1 MKVEEDL
8 TCSFQVLRPEE
19 KVGAFK
25 SGRPKTPIKRGG
37 GLWFSFGNYKIVF
50 NWFNYI
56 HKTGMLNS

>member
-37 GLWFSFGNYKIVF
+37 GL
-50 NWFNYI
+50 
-56 HKTGMLNS
+56 